1 MNRYKEL
8 IKKVKNHYESGSPKL
23 KDIPSGKKKFDLE
36 WCPGLEE
43 EINLW
48 TYWQGG
54 EKIKDGMRAEILL
67 VGQDF
72 GCCRKNNNMIPFVQ
86 ELIKSSGNTTDR
98 YVEEI
103 RKHNKESYSDLNL
116 FELFAALGNEYR
128 DDTGRKRTL
137 KTTE

>member
-1 MNRYKEL
+1 M
-8 IKKVKNHYESGSPKL
+8 
-23 KDIPSGKKKFDLE
+23 
-36 WCPGLEE
+36 EE

-54 EKIKDGMRAEILL
+54 ERGKDGMRAEILL

-116 FELFAALGNEYR
+116 LELFAALGNEYR
-128 DDTGRKRTL
+128 ADTGRKRTL